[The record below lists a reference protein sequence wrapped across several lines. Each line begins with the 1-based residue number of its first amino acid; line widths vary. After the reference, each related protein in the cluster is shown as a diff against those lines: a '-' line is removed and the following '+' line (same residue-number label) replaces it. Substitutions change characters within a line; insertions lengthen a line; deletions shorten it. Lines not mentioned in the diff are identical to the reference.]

1 MSIDRTLP
9 QGSAGVP
16 IRRLRVEVLEGSDKG
31 ETVEAAD
38 RLSIGS
44 EEGNDLVLHDE
55 TVSRFH
61 AELSRSGDR
70 ILVRDCGSTNG
81 TQVGPAWVETAF
93 VSPGVT
99 LKLGRST
106 VRVSDGETVSVE
118 VYSGDALGP
127 LIGRAPV
134 MRKLMA
140 RVRRVAESDASVLII
155 GETGAGKEVIA
166 RALHELSPRADQP
179 FETVDCGAM
188 VPTLLASEL
197 FGHEK
202 GSFTGADKQHI
213 GAFERADGGT
223 LFLDEIGELPA
234 SLQANLLGALERRSF
249 RRLGGKERVN
259 VNVRVVSATNR
270 DLRAEVNGGSF
281 RADLYYRLAVVQL
294 AVPALRERLE
304 DLPLLA
310 EHFLRQAG
318 FHGPI
323 SEVLP
328 EEAMA
333 ALTAHRWPGNVRE
346 LRNVVEAAWVMG
358 ETPELADAESPRPAP
373 RAPGGEGSEHVAID
387 DLLGLPYNDARGQL
401 LDQFEGA
408 YLEDL
413 LRRTQGNVAKAARIA
428 KMNRSYLNRLIRKRG
443 IQPPRDEL

>member
-1 MSIDRTLP
+1 MTSDRTLP
-9 QGSAGVP
+9 QSSAGVP
-16 IRRLRVEVLEGSDKG
+16 IRRLRVEVLEGADKG
-31 ETVEAAD
+31 ATAEAAD

-61 AELSRSGDR
+61 VELSRNGDR
-70 ILVRDCGSTNG
+70 IFVRDCGSTNG
-81 TQVGPAWVETAF
+81 TQIGPAWIETAF

-99 LKLGRST
+99 LKLGRSNL
-106 VRVSDGETVSVE
+106 RVSDGETVSVE
-118 VYSGDALGP
+118 VFAGEVLGP
-127 LIGRAPV
+127 MLGRSPV

-140 RVRRVAESDASVLII
+140 RVRRVAESEASVLII
-155 GETGAGKEVIA
+155 GETGAGKEIVA
-166 RALHELSPRADQP
+166 RALHELSPRSDQP
-179 FETVDCGAM
+179 FETIDCGAM

-249 RRLGGKERVN
+249 RRLGGKDRVN
-259 VNVRVVSATNR
+259 VDVRVVSATNR

-294 AVPALRERLE
+294 AVPALRERVE

-318 FHGPI
+318 YSGPVSDI
-323 SEVLP
+323 LP
-328 EEAMA
+328 DEAMESMR
-333 ALTAHRWPGNVRE
+333 AHRWPGNVRE

-358 ETPELADAESPRPAP
+358 EAPELTEAEGARPK
-373 RAPGGEGSEHVAID
+373 REVSRVGGPSLVAIE
-387 DLLGLPYNDARGQL
+387 DLLGLPYNEARGAL

-408 YLEDL
+408 YIEDL
-413 LRRTQGNVAKAARIA
+413 LRRTQGNVAKSARVA

-443 IQPPRDEL
+443 LQPPRDDT

>member
-9 QGSAGVP
+9 QGSSGVP
-16 IRRLRVEVLEGSDKG
+16 IKRLRVEVLEGPDKG
-31 ETVEAAD
+31 QTVEAAD

-44 EEGNDLVLHDE
+44 EEHNDLVLHDE

-70 ILVRDCGSTNG
+70 IMVRDCGSTNG

-93 VSPGVT
+93 VSPGVS

-106 VRVSDGETVSVE
+106 LRVSDGDTVSVE
-118 VYSGDALGP
+118 MFNGESLGP

-140 RVRRVAESDASVLII
+140 RLRRVAEADASVLIV

-249 RRLGGKERVN
+249 RRLGGKERVT
-259 VNVRVVSATNR
+259 VDVRVVSATNR

-318 FHGPI
+318 FQGAV

-333 ALTAHRWPGNVRE
+333 QLMAHRWPGNVRE

-358 ETPELADAESPRPAP
+358 ETPELAETQPPARPSGGAP
-373 RAPGGEGSEHVAID
+373 EGGTQHVVIE

-401 LDQFEGA
+401 LDQFEAA
-408 YLEDL
+408 YVEDL
-413 LRRTQGNVAKAARIA
+413 LQRTQGNVAKAARVA

-443 IQPPRDEL
+443 IQPPRDET